1 MGNAYSKIKK
11 RPRGEIMTMYNVN
24 IEDKMLETLIYMIK
38 KATLSENVDYYQ
50 IEEYVLIKKHLEKE
64 QLRNI
69 EETRQSNGV

>member
-1 MGNAYSKIKK
+1 
-11 RPRGEIMTMYNVN
+11 
-24 IEDKMLETLIYMIK
+24 MIK